1 MTTTP
6 LEQAKEV
13 QGWKTMGEH
22 EMSSTIAYFI
32 GGFKRRN
39 QKISIWEGVSNIDPE
54 TGDEVVSLETDDEQP
69 EWANYLIQATRDGE
83 LLELADNKFAE
94 TKVGAWIKAKRLTDD
109 VGNISPKAEWIQAAR
124 NDGYAE
130 YELETGD
137 ILVTDWEGNNK
148 FAPYVVPVESEEDSR
163 DVEAEIQNAIIKE
176 LGFKPNIVEWGY
188 NGTYVIHSSK
198 P

>member
-1 MTTTP
+1 M
-6 LEQAKEV
+6 
-13 QGWKTMGEH
+13 
-22 EMSSTIAYFI
+22 
-32 GGFKRRN
+32 
-39 QKISIWEGVSNIDPE
+39 
-54 TGDEVVSLETDDEQP
+54 
-69 EWANYLIQATRDGE
+69 
-83 LLELADNKFAE
+83 
-94 TKVGAWIKAKRLTDD
+94 
-109 VGNISPKAEWIQAAR
+109 GNISPKAEWIQAAR